1 MGIFVGVKLETHIQD
16 HTITPKHV
24 GYFSRFWTKKNGG
37 IWGWMWHLHHWVL
50 LCPADEAP
58 ANHSTSQASTRVR
71 FWCGMGRIYKSC
83 MISRVNFAF
92 KKKKKSQVT
101 QVTFKE
107 FCGKF
112 LPPYF
117 GEMAWAPKPVKFSR
131 ILPLRHLTHLRR
143 VGLGRPNLR
152 LSLIGYR
159 WCGLML
165 HIQMECMVDMYI

>member
-24 GYFSRFWTKKNGG
+24 GYFSRFWTKKMGG
-37 IWGWMWHLHHWVL
+37 FGVGCGTCITGSSSAQQMKLPQITQQAKPPPGFVFGVVWVGFINPAWFLGWILPL
-50 LCPADEAP
+50 
-58 ANHSTSQASTRVR
+58 
-71 FWCGMGRIYKSC
+71 
-83 MISRVNFAF
+83 
-92 KKKKKSQVT
+92 KKKKSQVT